1 MRTMVMVR
9 EYLYEDI
16 QEVMRAAFEETTTFK
31 DAKEEYDFY
40 YYLFN
45 NTWDCSQIKYKYLLT
60 EELKKE
66 DNEQW
71 KKDFLKEL
79 YEFLCPE
86 EFKRLE
92 KKRDGELPDIGEIRP
107 VLEET
112 ITSAFSQDFREVPA
126 PSWIGDLHPVEEV
139 PIRIRIGE

>member
-1 MRTMVMVR
+1 MDVVR

-40 YYLFN
+40 YYLFQ
-45 NTWDCSQIKYKYLLT
+45 NTWDCSRIKYKYLLA

-71 KKDFLKEL
+71 KKDFLREL

-86 EFKRLE
+86 EFEHPEIKREEEL
-92 KKRDGELPDIGEIRP
+92 LPDIGEIRP
-107 VLEET
+107 ISGET
-112 ITSAFSQDFREVPA
+112 IASVFSQDFREVPA
-126 PSWIGDLHPVEEV
+126 PSLIGDLYPVERA

>member
-1 MRTMVMVR
+1 MRTMDMVR

-16 QEVMRAAFEETTTFK
+16 QEVMRAAFEETTSFK

-40 YYLFN
+40 YYLFQ
-45 NTWDCSQIKYKYLLT
+45 NTWDCSRIKYKYLLA

-71 KKDFLKEL
+71 KKDFLREL

-86 EFKRLE
+86 EFSEPKPAIE
-92 KKRDGELPDIGEIRP
+92 DTGFDANYE
-107 VLEET
+107 
-112 ITSAFSQDFREVPA
+112 AAPA
-126 PSWIGDLHPVEEV
+126 PPSWFGDLHPVEEA
-139 PIRIRIGE
+139 PIRFRIGE

>member
-1 MRTMVMVR
+1 MRTMGMVR

-16 QEVMRAAFEETTTFK
+16 QEVMRAAFEEATAFK

-40 YYLFN
+40 YYLFQ
-45 NTWDCSQIKYKYLLT
+45 NTWDCSRIKYKYLLA

-71 KKDFLKEL
+71 KKDFLREL

-86 EFKRLE
+86 EFSEPKPAIE
-92 KKRDGELPDIGEIRP
+92 DTGFDANY
-107 VLEET
+107 EE
-112 ITSAFSQDFREVPA
+112 APA
-126 PSWIGDLHPVEEV
+126 PPPWFGDLHPVEEA
-139 PIRIRIGE
+139 PIRFRIGE